1 MRRWYQ
7 PTMNLAFQFTYTLFY
22 FDIYPLN
29 SPPPSPLT
37 FNTSKFIDLV
47 FSISGSHPFISVN
60 LLVAKKLGKKFQN
73 SGAQCNFSSTLPPLH
88 AQGSRFSGS
97 ETIARWTS
105 CNTEASFSL
114 WHAIH
119 STFLSPFPRLDAAWT
134 RKGIPDAKVSCIVFE
149 LRERGGTRRIF
160 EHAGLRKCRK

>member
-29 SPPPSPLT
+29 SPPPFPLT

-60 LLVAKKLGKKFQN
+60 LLVAKKLEKKVPKFGSTMQFFID
-73 SGAQCNFSSTLPPLH
+73 SSSTPRVRLSFFRKRNDSSVNVMQHRGIVFPV
-88 AQGSRFSGS
+88 
-97 ETIARWTS
+97 ARDPFHL
-105 CNTEASFSL
+105 SFSF
-114 WHAIH
+114 
-119 STFLSPFPRLDAAWT
+119 STVGRGLDEERNPRCKSVLHRVRIT
-134 RKGIPDAKVSCIVFE
+134 RTWRNTPNIRTRGIA
-149 LRERGGTRRIF
+149 
-160 EHAGLRKCRK
+160 